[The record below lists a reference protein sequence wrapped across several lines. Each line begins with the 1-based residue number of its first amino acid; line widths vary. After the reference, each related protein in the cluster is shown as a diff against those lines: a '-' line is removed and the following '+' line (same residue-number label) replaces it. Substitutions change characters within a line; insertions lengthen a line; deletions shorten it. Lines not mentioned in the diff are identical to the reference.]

1 MPDKTPILALPVLV
15 PNQAQ
20 PYVTHNDALRRLDI
34 LVQLSVIAFGAET
47 PPALPGEGDLY
58 ALGAAPVAEWAG
70 QADALAAWIDGS
82 WLFLAP
88 QPGWR
93 AWDRDAGLLRVWD
106 GTAWARPPAE
116 LDNVTG
122 VGIGTASDAVN
133 RLAVVSEATLFSHD
147 GAGHQLKINKAG
159 AAETASLL
167 FQSNWTGHAEMGLA
181 GGTDFAIK
189 VSGDGSTWTE
199 ALRFDAAT
207 GEATGAAV
215 QSGAADTTPGRV
227 MLNGAGGWHGNVATT
242 ADDANTAA
250 YGGMFMTS
258 DLSTATNWPSWFG
271 SGPGSLLVVAGV
283 NANNFV
289 QFAFAQNAGID
300 PAYRNYRAGAF
311 GSWERLPVQGYDADF
326 ANLSLSSDMT
336 MTRAANSIIKRN
348 DTAGVQYLFGGTGA
362 TDGAG
367 VSLFGSTQ
375 ATNPNLMVLEGDSI
389 IFRKVDN
396 TEHARIDSS
405 GNVGIGTS
413 SPVAKTMIEQGTAGT
428 DVLIARATSATFARH
443 LLYAKASRAATI
455 DYNFFLAMSDDGV
468 SQDIE
473 FKLKGDGNGTCDGS
487 WTGGGADYAEYFEW
501 LDGNPTREDRR
512 GLSVVLDGAKIRPA
526 VTGEVPFGVISGNP
540 SVIGDGD
547 IDRWKEK
554 YLRDDFGSYLW
565 EAYEITDEDG
575 GAVIQQRRRLNPAYD
590 PTLDYTPR
598 SERPEWD
605 VVGLMGKL
613 RIRKGQPVAPSWI
626 RMRDVSV
633 EVEEWL
639 VR

>member
-58 ALGAAPVAEWAG
+58 ALGAAPVAAWAG
-70 QADALAAWIDGS
+70 QADALAVWIDGS

-116 LDNVTG
+116 LDNVAG

-159 AAETASLL
+159 TAETASLL

-189 VSGDGSTWTE
+189 VSGDGSAWTE
-199 ALRFDAAT
+199 ALRFDAAS
-207 GEATGAAV
+207 GEAFGAAV
-215 QSGAADTTPGRV
+215 QASAADTTPGRLPK
-227 MLNGAGGWHGNVATT
+227 MGN
-242 ADDANTAA
+242 
-250 YGGMFMTS
+250 
-258 DLSTATNWPSWFG
+258 
-271 SGPGSLLVVAGV
+271 
-283 NANNFV
+283 
-289 QFAFAQNAGID
+289 
-300 PAYRNYRAGAF
+300 
-311 GSWERLPVQGYDADF
+311 DADF
-326 ANLSLSSDMT
+326 AEL
-336 MTRAANSIIKRN
+336 
-348 DTAGVQYLFGGTGA
+348 TADVLGIGPVGPFAPLHVTG
-362 TDGAG
+362 DGAG
-367 VSLFGSTQ
+367 TTEAIRMSNPTGAASALTSDKAVVISADRDNNSPTNESYVSFEADGSET
-375 ATNPNLMVLEGDSI
+375 
-389 IFRKVDN
+389 
-396 TEHARIDSS
+396 ARIDSS
-405 GNVGIGTS
+405 GRLLVGATSGTAKVQAS
-413 SPVAKTMIEQGTAGT
+413 QSSNSPVFLGEAKHATYTNDAISLNA
-428 DVLIARATSATFARH
+428 ARAASPAYTY
-443 LLYAKASRAATI
+443 LKAFSGDFT
-455 DYNFFLAMSDDGV
+455 DL
-468 SQDIE
+468 E
-473 FKLKGDGNGTCDGS
+473 FKLSGDGNGTCDGA

-501 LDGNPTREDRR
+501 ADGNPEGADRR
-512 GLSVVLDGAKIRPA
+512 GLSVVLEGAKIRPA
-526 VTGEVPFGVISGNP
+526 RDGEHPIGVISGNP

-547 IDRWKEK
+547 IDRWKDK
-554 YLRDDFGSYLW
+554 YLRDDFGAYLW

-575 GAVIQQRRRLNPAYD
+575 NAVIQQRRRRNPAYD
-590 PTLDYTPR
+590 PALDYTPR

-613 RIRKGQPVAPSWI
+613 RLRRSQPVAPSWI
-626 RMRDVSV
+626 RMRAIG
-633 EVEEWL
+633 ETVEEWL
-639 VR
+639 VI